1 MKVVKITAM
10 WCSAC
15 VIMNKVWK
23 KINDKYEID
32 TLELDYDL
40 DDEEVSKYNVGKIL
54 PVFIFYE
61 DDKEILRLTGEYK
74 EDEMIKKISE
84 VCELNEKNN

>member
-15 VIMNKVWK
+15 LIMNKVWSK
-23 KINDKYEID
+23 VKNNFDFEVE
-32 TLELDYDL
+32 ELDYDL
-40 DDEEVSKYNVGKIL
+40 DEEEVEKYDVGKVL

-61 DDKEILRLTGEYK
+61 GDKEVLRLVGEYK
-74 EDEMIKKISE
+74 EEDMINRIKE
-84 VCELNEKNN
+84 VENK